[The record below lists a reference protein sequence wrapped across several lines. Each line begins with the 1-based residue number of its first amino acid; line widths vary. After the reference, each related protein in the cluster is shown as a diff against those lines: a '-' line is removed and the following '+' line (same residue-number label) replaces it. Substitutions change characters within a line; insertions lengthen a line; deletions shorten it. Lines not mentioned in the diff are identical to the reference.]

1 MRTKKNDKK
10 WIKIVLLLVLLVG
23 AGLGWAF
30 LREDGFR
37 FDQAAEDGSLDGMSE
52 QEIKDMLKNKVDKSM
67 LSISI
72 NANPVFES
80 GKSKGSLRIEN
91 APSNNYNI
99 RVRIV
104 RDTDQKEIYYSE
116 GIKPGQVI
124 KEDRLDEP
132 LKKGKYACTAI
143 FEAYDT
149 KTDQK
154 VGEAKAQLNIVIE
167 A

>member
-1 MRTKKNDKK
+1 MKEKKQMK
-10 WIKIVLLLVLLVG
+10 WSGIILILIVL
-23 AGLGWAF
+23 AGGVLGWAF
-30 LREDGFR
+30 LHDNGFH

-52 QEIKDMLKNKVDKSM
+52 QEIKDMLNDKVDKSM

-72 NANPVFES
+72 NANPVFEN

-91 APSNNYNI
+91 SPGNNYNI

-104 RDTDQKEIYYSE
+104 KDEDQKEIYYSE

-124 KEDRLDEP
+124 KEDHLDET
-132 LKKGKYACTAI
+132 LKKGNYACTAI

-149 KTDQK
+149 ETNKK
-154 VGEAKAQLNIVIE
+154 VGEAKAQLNIVVE
-167 A
+167 G